1 MSAEHSGTADPFAGG
16 TLTALAAAIR
26 AGDVTAEAAVERCLH
41 QIAQRDSSI
50 NAYIAVLGDE
60 ALAQARAADRE
71 MAAGRYRGPLHGV
84 PISIKDLIDLKG
96 TPTTAASRVRLG
108 HVADDDA
115 LVVRRLRDAGAVFV
129 GAS

>member
-1 MSAEHSGTADPFAGG
+1 MNAEHSGTADPFTGG
-16 TLTALAAAIR
+16 TLTALAGAIR

-96 TPTTAASRVRLG
+96 TPTTA
-108 HVADDDA
+108 
-115 LVVRRLRDAGAVFV
+115 
-129 GAS
+129 